1 MAPRDTLSL
10 LPRPPRSGARRKPL
24 LCLPYAGGGS
34 RSYDSWQRLLPAAV
48 DAQTLRLPGR
58 ESRIADPVPDDA
70 RALAAEIADELGPH
84 LDGPFALFGHS
95 LGAVLSYEIALRLR
109 DRFGLTPRCVV
120 VSGSRP
126 PHLLVTGR
134 QYSAMDDATLRGAL
148 DTMGGT
154 DPEVL
159 ADPELWHLVEPAI
172 RADLTLS
179 DSYTHR
185 PAPPLSC
192 PLIAY
197 GSKEDIDLDRESLDA
212 WRAYTTGPFAA
223 RIFPGDHFYFRR
235 WPEGFVM
242 DLINR
247 LYEHLVEVDQ

>member
-1 MAPRDTLSL
+1 MAPPEALSL
-10 LPRPPRSGARRKPL
+10 LPRPPRSGARRRPL

-34 RSYDSWQRLLPAAV
+34 RSYDSWQPLLPGAV

-58 ESRIADPVPDDA
+58 EGRAADPVPDDP
-70 RALAAEIADELGPH
+70 RVLASDIADELGPH
-84 LDGPFALFGHS
+84 LNGPFALFGHS
-95 LGAVLSYEIALRLR
+95 LGASVAYELALVLR
-109 DRFGLTPRCVV
+109 DRFAVVPSCVV

-134 QYSAMDDATLRGAL
+134 QYSAMDDATLRSAL
-148 DTMGGT
+148 EHMGGT

-159 ADPELWHLVEPAI
+159 TDGDLWQLVEPTI
-172 RADLTLS
+172 RADLIMS
-179 DSYTHR
+179 DNYR
-185 PAPPLSC
+185 RLEADPLSC
-192 PLIAY
+192 PLVAY
-197 GSKEDIDLDRESLDA
+197 GSKEDIDLDQESLDA
-212 WRAYTTGPFAA
+212 WRAYTAGPFTS

-247 LYEHLVEVDQ
+247 LYEHLLEVDQ